1 MKFSFGNR
9 IHNSNNEYYD
19 RCQINGILRILVF
32 WVILKFA
39 AWSWTSATQ
48 TSAIMSQQY
57 SYTISSDT
65 RTYDAL
71 SGPVSNDLYLLDS
84 LFSTPNYTVIRRE
97 STSGSQV
104 WMTALNMP
112 PTVKGLSVDPSEQ
125 NIYVWKYSTQLDIIR
140 LSSST
145 GALVS
150 AQNL

>member
-1 MKFSFGNR
+1 
-9 IHNSNNEYYD
+9 
-19 RCQINGILRILVF
+19 
-32 WVILKFA
+32 
-39 AWSWTSATQ
+39 
-48 TSAIMSQQY
+48 MSQQY

-125 NIYVWKYSTQLDIIR
+125 NIYV
-140 LSSST
+140 
-145 GALVS
+145 
-150 AQNL
+150 